1 MKLCIIMI
9 GVSRPSSNIII
20 KNINNNILYF
30 KSAYP
35 NHTFD
40 FIVCT
45 YINESYSDIL
55 NYCITNKITSC
66 FIEPIKDSDIPK
78 ELILPP
84 PNNNR
89 YRMFYSMNYILN
101 KISNIYDGVIR
112 LRIDTEIKSFEI
124 MENIKPNNYYTAMQ
138 TNKSCSDNIGY
149 ATLEVMKNVWKFK
162 NCFMNAFNNETLLF
176 NAIIKNSYSIQEF
189 KFHYILYQ
197 NNSEFFNGVQ
207 QWSKGNRE
215 WKYDGNNYINGD
227 RLD

>member
-20 KNINNNILYF
+20 NNINNNILYF
-30 KSAYP
+30 RSAYP

-45 YINESYSDIL
+45 YINESYNDIL
-55 NYCITNKITSC
+55 SYCNTNQITCC
-66 FIEPIKDSDIPK
+66 FMEPIKDSDIPK
-78 ELILPP
+78 ELVLPP

-112 LRIDTEIKSFEI
+112 VRIDTQIKSFELV
-124 MENIKPNNYYTAMQ
+124 ENIKPNTYYTV
-138 TNKSCSDNIGY
+138 NDVNNSCSDNIGY
-149 ATLEVMKNVWKFK
+149 ANLEVMKNVWDLK
-162 NCFMNAFNNETLLF
+162 NCFITAINNETVLY
-176 NAIIKNSYSIQEF
+176 NAIKKYYYSIEQF

-197 NNSEFFNGVQ
+197 DNSQYFNGIK
-207 QWSKGNRE
+207 QWSRKNRE
-215 WKYDGNNYINGD
+215 WKYDGRTYIRGNTV
-227 RLD
+227 

>member
-20 KNINNNILYF
+20 NNINNNILYF
-30 KSAYP
+30 RSAYP

-45 YINESYSDIL
+45 YINESYNDIL
-55 NYCITNKITSC
+55 SYCNTNQITSC
-66 FIEPIKDSDIPK
+66 FMEPIKDSDIPK
-78 ELILPP
+78 ELILQP

-112 LRIDTEIKSFEI
+112 VRIDTQIKSFELV
-124 MENIKPNNYYTAMQ
+124 ENIKPNTYYTAMQ

-149 ATLEVMKNVWKFK
+149 ANLEVMKNVWNYK
-162 NCFMNAFNNETLLF
+162 N
-176 NAIIKNSYSIQEF
+176 IS
-189 KFHYILYQ
+189 
-197 NNSEFFNGVQ
+197 
-207 QWSKGNRE
+207 
-215 WKYDGNNYINGD
+215 
-227 RLD
+227 RLIEIYKEL